1 MGYKCPVCEKL
12 RADTMDLA
20 RHVFGTG
27 DQAHKDWVDSKGL
40 NFIELLL
47 IQTMEPGNKGYK
59 TLAKLLKKEAEKVE
73 DEP

>member
-1 MGYKCPVCEKL
+1 MSYKCPVCEKIWPE
-12 RADTMDLA
+12 TMDLA

-27 DQAHKDWVDSKGL
+27 DQNHKDWVNSKGL

-59 TLAKLLKKEAEKVE
+59 ALADLLEREAERIE
-73 DEP
+73 